1 MRGQTQ
7 FCVWSPRHLL
17 LVMRICRGWYHVITI
32 TSRDPAVSV
41 IAEMTTKIF
50 SQTLDQ
56 DPRSCVTDTDRHDV
70 NLKSETYSQIIKGGR
85 GQSVLYSCPCNGH
98 VKDPNFTT
106 PLPQRCPL
114 INISLS
120 SSSLEVFTSSQVTFL
135 EKIQEPAAG
144 DNGAENSAGFIWHC
158 SCQRVVGIFVMP
170 GIATSKTLLLFM
182 WGNATWRWPHISI
195 SIGILS
201 CEDITGMARVFTTH
215 KDRNIPYSL

>member
-1 MRGQTQ
+1 MIS
-7 FCVWSPRHLL
+7 CHHHHLK
-17 LVMRICRGWYHVITI
+17 RPSGICDCW
-32 TSRDPAVSV
+32 DDN
-41 IAEMTTKIF
+41 KDIF
-50 SQTLDQ
+50 SDIG
-56 DPRSCVTDTDRHDV
+56 PRSQKFRHRHRHDV